1 MLSEKLKKAN
11 GYPLESIE
19 ENHFGKDRITLCLL
33 YSHNHNYTGFVA
45 VNSIELDN
53 IIPSTMQLATILG
66 LDPKNLSSCRI
77 LRHNFLIL
85 KIEDIGNLKNFLKLT
100 KDPSELFSHIIKTYN
115 SHNSEEDWLSEEEFS
130 QVFVQEAFANYLQ
143 GLNGDFTITNK
154 LQTHLENIFFVS
166 RPDRD

>member
-1 MLSEKLKKAN
+1 
-11 GYPLESIE
+11 
-19 ENHFGKDRITLCLL
+19 
-33 YSHNHNYTGFVA
+33 
-45 VNSIELDN
+45 
-53 IIPSTMQLATILG
+53 LATILG